1 MYILIVGGGEIGYY
15 LAKTLLAEGNRL
27 GLVEGDKERC
37 RELAEK
43 LNITVV
49 NGDGSDL
56 NVLRDAGAEE
66 AQYVVAVTDRDA
78 DNLVTCQLAKR
89 YFRVPLTIARV
100 NDPKNQAVFKTL
112 GVDATVSST
121 ALAAQMIQNALPL
134 NGLHIFSIFQ
144 QGEVEIT
151 EAELKQDSPVVGLP
165 VSRLQ
170 LPAEC
175 VLIAVIRNGKVDLP
189 RGGTLLQQG
198 DRVFALAR
206 RQEVGALETALL
218 GGPR

>member
-15 LAKTLLAEGNRL
+15 LAKTLLLDGNHV
-27 GLVEGDKERC
+27 GLVEGDAERC

-43 LNITVV
+43 LDITVV

-89 YFRVPLTIARV
+89 YFRAPLTIARV
-100 NDPKNQAVFKTL
+100 NDPKNQAVFKAL
-112 GVDATVSST
+112 GVDATISST

-134 NGLHIFSIFQ
+134 SGLRIFSIFQ

-151 EAELKQDSPVVGLP
+151 EAELKEDSPVAGIAVSQLALP
-165 VSRLQ
+165 Q
-170 LPAEC
+170 EC
-175 VLIAVIRNGKVDLP
+175 VLIAVIRDGRIDFP
-189 RGGTLLQQG
+189 RGGTVLRSG

-206 RQEVGALETALL
+206 RQEVESLEAVLL

>member
-1 MYILIVGGGEIGYY
+1 MYILIVGGGEIGYH
-15 LAKTLLAEGNRL
+15 LAKTLLAEGNHL
-27 GLVEGDKERC
+27 GLVEGDAERC

-43 LNITVV
+43 LDITVV

-56 NVLRDAGAEE
+56 AVLRDAGAEI

-78 DNLVTCQLAKR
+78 DNLVICQLAKR
-89 YFRVPLTIARV
+89 YFRIPLTIARV
-100 NDPKNQAVFKTL
+100 NDPKNQEVFKAL

-134 NGLHIFSIFQ
+134 TGLRIFSIFQ
-144 QGEVEIT
+144 QGDVEIT
-151 EAELKQDSPVVGLP
+151 EAELREGSPVAGLP

-175 VLIAVIRNGKVDLP
+175 VLIAVIHEGRVDLP
-189 RGGTLLQQG
+189 RGGTVLQAG

-206 RQEVGALETALL
+206 RQEVEALETALL
-218 GGPR
+218 GDQR

>member
-15 LAKTLLAEGNRL
+15 LAKTLLVEGNHL
-27 GLVEGDKERC
+27 GLVEGDQERC

-43 LNITVV
+43 LDVTVV

-56 NVLRDAGAEE
+56 NVLREAGAEE
-66 AQYVVAVTDRDA
+66 AQYVVAVTGRDA
-78 DNLVTCQLAKR
+78 DNLVICQLAKR

-100 NDPKNQAVFKTL
+100 NDPKNQAVFKAL
-112 GVDATVSST
+112 GVDATVSTT
-121 ALAAQMIQNALPL
+121 ALAAQVIQNALPL
-134 NGLHIFSIFQ
+134 NGLRIFTIFQ

-151 EAELKQDSPVVGLP
+151 EAELKEDSPVAGLP
-165 VSRLQ
+165 VSQLQ

-175 VLIAVIRNGKVDLP
+175 VLIAVVRNGGVDLP
-189 RGGTLLQQG
+189 RGGTVLRAG

-206 RQEVGALETALL
+206 RQKVEALEAVLL

>member
-15 LAKTLLAEGNRL
+15 LAKTLLADGNQV
-27 GLVEGDKERC
+27 GLVEGDAERC

-43 LNITVV
+43 LDITVV

-78 DNLVTCQLAKR
+78 DNLVICQLAKR
-89 YFRVPLTIARV
+89 YFRAPLTIARV
-100 NDPKNQAVFKTL
+100 NDPKNQTVFKAL

-134 NGLHIFSIFQ
+134 SGLRIFSIFQ

-151 EAELKQDSPVVGLP
+151 EAQLREDSPVAGVAVSQLALP
-165 VSRLQ
+165 Q
-170 LPAEC
+170 QC
-175 VLIAVIRNGKVDLP
+175 VLIAVIRDGRIEFP
-189 RGGTLLQQG
+189 RGATVLRAG

-206 RQEVGALETALL
+206 RQEVESLEAVLL
-218 GGPR
+218 GAPR

>member
-1 MYILIVGGGEIGYY
+1 MYILIVGGGEIGYH
-15 LAKTLLAEGNRL
+15 LARTLLADGNRV
-27 GLVEGDKERC
+27 GLVEGDAERC

-43 LNITVV
+43 LEITVIH
-49 NGDGSDL
+49 GDGSDL

-78 DNLVTCQLAKR
+78 DNLVICQLAKR
-89 YFRVPLTIARV
+89 YFRTPLTLARV
-100 NDPKNQAVFKTL
+100 NDPRNQSVFKAL

-134 NGLHIFSIFQ
+134 NGLRIFSIFQ

-151 EAELKQDSPVVGLP
+151 EAELKSDSPVAGLP
-165 VSRLQ
+165 VSQLR

-175 VLIAVIRNGKVDLP
+175 VLIAVVRDGRIALP
-189 RGGTLLQQG
+189 RGSTVLQAG
-198 DRVFALAR
+198 DRVYALAR
-206 RQEVGALETALL
+206 RQQVEALESALL
-218 GGPR
+218 GAAR